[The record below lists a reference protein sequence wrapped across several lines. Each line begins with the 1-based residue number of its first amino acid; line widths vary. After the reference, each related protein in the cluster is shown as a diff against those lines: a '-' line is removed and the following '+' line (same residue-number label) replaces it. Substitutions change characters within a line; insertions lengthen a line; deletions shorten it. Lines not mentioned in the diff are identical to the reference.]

1 MSIFTSKKQKI
12 KDQNSKS
19 SELFDQISKLSTIEV
34 GRISTMEKEHKSN
47 VVVLG
52 KEKSETTYNK
62 VLTEAMAFKGQ
73 LPFAVRESVDGEV
86 KSVKWVSKDAY
97 LKAIDQVKNGT
108 PQDNTITPKTSKL
121 IIKPAPEPEKP
132 KEVIIV
138 NAELAKQIEEMKKDR
153 QSAYVGMKDNPSDES
168 LAKKFKHLASNL
180 RKLQNEYIRQ
190 ENNAGNARMMMGY

>member
-1 MSIFTSKKQKI
+1 MSIFTSKKQKL
-12 KDQNSKS
+12 KNQNSKS

-34 GRISTMEKEHKSN
+34 GRISSMEKEHKSD
-47 VVVLG
+47 VVVIG

-86 KSVKWVSKDAY
+86 KSVKWISKDAY

-108 PQDNTITPKTSKL
+108 PQDNTITPKTSNLK
-121 IIKPAPEPEKP
+121 IKIAPEPEKP

-138 NAELAKQIEEMKKDR
+138 NAKLAAQIEEVKKDR
-153 QSAYVGMKDNPSDES
+153 QSAYVEMMDSPSDES
-168 LAKKFKHLASNL
+168 LAKRFKHLSVNL

-190 ENNAGNARMMMGY
+190 ENNAGNSRIIGY